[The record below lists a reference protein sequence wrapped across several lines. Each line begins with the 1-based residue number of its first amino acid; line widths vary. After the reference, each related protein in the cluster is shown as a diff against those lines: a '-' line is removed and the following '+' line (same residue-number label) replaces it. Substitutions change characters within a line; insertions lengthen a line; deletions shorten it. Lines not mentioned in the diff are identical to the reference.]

1 MAISVVDP
9 TQSVL
14 EAAMR
19 GAELR
24 QTLLTSDLANADT
37 PNFEPQDVD
46 FQSQLASAM
55 NAPTASPSS
64 LGQLTF
70 QQTTQ
75 PQTTNTNGNGVDA
88 DETSADLAEN
98 GLLYDALTEVLSAHN
113 SMLEY
118 AMGTK

>member
-19 GAELR
+19 GAEMN

-37 PNFEPQDVD
+37 PNFQPQDID

-55 NAPTASPSS
+55 AQGGSLSS
-64 LGQLTF
+64 LGF
-70 QQTTQ
+70 QSAQDSQ
-75 PQTTNTNGNGVDA
+75 ATNTDGNGVDSEQTQA
-88 DETSADLAEN
+88 QIAQN
-98 GLLYDALTEVLSAHN
+98 GLLYDALSQVVSTDDTT
-113 SMLEY
+113 MQY
-118 AMGTK
+118 AMGIL

>member
-1 MAISVVDP
+1 
-9 TQSVL
+9 
-14 EAAMR
+14 MR
-19 GAELR
+19 GAQLR

-46 FQSQLASAM
+46 FQSQLSAAM
-55 NAPTASPSS
+55 NAPSATSS
-64 LGQLTF
+64 TLGALSYSSS
-70 QQTTQ
+70 TQ

-113 SMLEY
+113 ATLEY
-118 AMGTK
+118 AMEVK